1 MKRRHPN
8 PIKVVLFILLLLL
21 VSALALY
28 FFFSGPREKVRVS
41 KKSEEA
47 VSKAEKGEVAK
58 RQVTL
63 FFPSENDDYLHPEFR
78 EISVGPPEVEAQ
90 EIIQELI
97 AGSKEGYLSPLPAQA
112 RIRQVFITAD
122 GTAYVDFSREVVERH
137 PSGSAA
143 ELTTIYSV
151 VNSLIHN
158 IPTIKQVFFLIE
170 GSERETLS
178 GHINLNRPFAPM
190 PSIVAR

>member
-1 MKRRHPN
+1 MKKRRPR
-8 PIKVVLFILLLLL
+8 PIKVALFVFLLIL
-21 VSALALY
+21 VSFLALY
-28 FFFSGPREKVRVS
+28 FFLSGPREKVRVS
-41 KKSEEA
+41 QQPEGSMTKT
-47 VSKAEKGEVAK
+47 EKGEIAQ

-63 FFPSENDDYLHPEFR
+63 FFPSENDDYLHPELR
-78 EISVGPPEVEAQ
+78 EISVGPPEIEAQ

-97 AGSKEGYLSPLPAQA
+97 AGSKEGYLSPLPLEA
-112 RIRQVFITAD
+112 RVRQVFITPD
-122 GTAYVDFSREVVERH
+122 GTAYVDFSREVIEKH

-178 GHINLNRPFAPM
+178 GHINLSQPFTPM